1 MSTRP
6 PLTTGWRPF
15 DRAAGWVDR
24 VTSVMNAIGTV
35 WILAL
40 MLLISADV
48 FGRGA
53 FGDPIAGVPEMVA
66 LSIMGIVF
74 LQLANTL
81 RAGRLTRS
89 DALLSVLSRR
99 LPRVAAGVDAVFH
112 LAGAAL
118 LWVIL
123 SSYYPKFERSW
134 QRDEFVGAI
143 GNFTAPT
150 WPINLIVLIGAAA
163 MLITFLVNAACLAAR
178 AINGKV
184 EPDRT
189 PGTGADL

>member
-1 MSTRP
+1 MSGQP
-6 PLTTGWRPF
+6 PTPTGWRPF
-15 DRAAGWVDR
+15 DRVAGWVDR
-24 VTSVMNAIGTV
+24 VTSVMNAVGTA

-48 FGRGA
+48 AGRGL
-53 FGDPIAGVPEMVA
+53 FGDPINGVPEMVA

-89 DALLSVLSRR
+89 DALLSALRR
-99 LPRVAAGVDAVFH
+99 RAPRLATGLDALFH
-112 LAGAAL
+112 LAGAL
-118 LWVIL
+118 LVWVIL
-123 SSYYPKFERSW
+123 SSFYPRFTRSW

-150 WPINLIVLIGAAA
+150 WPINLIILIGAAA
-163 MLITFLVNAACLAAR
+163 MLITFLLT
-178 AINGKV
+178 AISLGV
-184 EPDRT
+184 QSIRGPA
-189 PGTGADL
+189 PPSADLPTDPEP

>member
-1 MSTRP
+1 MSTRAP
-6 PLTTGWRPF
+6 APTGWRPF
-15 DRAAGWVDR
+15 DRVAGWVDH

-48 FGRGA
+48 VGRGT
-53 FGDPIAGVPEMVA
+53 FGNPIAGVPEMVS

-89 DALLSVLSRR
+89 YALLSALGQR
-99 LPRVAAGVDAVFH
+99 LPRLAATIDALFH
-112 LAGAAL
+112 LAGAVL
-118 LWVIL
+118 VWVIL
-123 SSYYPKFERSW
+123 SSFYPRFVRSW
-134 QRDEFVGAI
+134 ERDEFVGAI

-163 MLITFLVNAACLAAR
+163 MLVTFLIGAIGLAIQ
-178 AINGKV
+178 AIRGPNS
-184 EPDRT
+184 
-189 PGTGADL
+189 